1 MSAQPK
7 LKITGLAISDLF
19 LVVGLALAISTARSA
34 IAEAGISV
42 DKITHLLDPGYD
54 FLLAREL
61 GLRPTVEKV
70 LLHGVGC
77 SSGLPGLRLVSS
89 LRHTAAWRGR
99 AAHVLVVA
107 SEITSSL
114 ARNGLERV
122 DRDQDVRVGLAI
134 FADGAS
140 ALVLSLDYGTVAG
153 SDEET
158 AHERNI

>member
-1 MSAQPK
+1 
-7 LKITGLAISDLF
+7 
-19 LVVGLALAISTARSA
+19 
-34 IAEAGISV
+34 
-42 DKITHLLDPGYD
+42 
-54 FLLAREL
+54 
-61 GLRPTVEKV
+61 V
-70 LLHGVGC
+70 L
-77 SSGLPGLRLVSS
+77 S
-89 LRHTAAWRGR
+89 LRHTAAWRGH
-99 AAHVLVVA
+99 AVHVLVVA